1 MIQAHQTPVS
11 ALATVIA
18 ELGYLGAGDGN
29 MPAKSGTLFRIDVNA
44 YGWTGTAN
52 LTIAAD
58 TMRGGV
64 VSKDTN
70 ATTTAT
76 NLPVTIPVVF
86 PAICTTP
93 TNEVGQLVA
102 TATGAWTTQ
111 GFTGGFNGTA
121 VVSCANVG
129 LVITNDQ
136 NCVSLSTPINYTYG
150 IHSTVPNE
158 VNVVLA
164 TAETAITN
172 AQLSV
177 GTVTTACSNTIPS
190 GRVISTSPVGGT
202 SYCGVVTIVESN
214 GPCVAPD
221 CFPSSDPNYGQW
233 VSVGKP
239 ASWCG
244 SNLRQCHGDA
254 DNATQLVGK
263 SNYWVS
269 PNDLAILVAG
279 WEKAYTNPT
288 ACPWI
293 SADFDHKGQVVG
305 KSTYRVSPN
314 DLAILVQYWEKATV
328 PNNCPH
334 N

>member
-1 MIQAHQTPVS
+1 MTGTKVTFCVTIPNIVGLATTAANSAILNANLTVGTTTGAYSCTAAANVVISQDTGCVASGTPVNYTYSLGTNLVPNVVNS
-11 ALATVIA
+11 ALADANTALINA
-18 ELGYLGAGDGN
+18 GYTI
-29 MPAKSGTLFRIDVNA
+29 GT
-44 YGWTGTAN
+44 
-52 LTIAAD
+52 
-58 TMRGGV
+58 
-64 VSKDTN
+64 
-70 ATTTAT
+70 
-76 NLPVTIPVVF
+76 
-86 PAICTTP
+86 
-93 TNEVGQLVA
+93 
-102 TATGAWTTQ
+102 
-111 GFTGGFNGTA
+111 
-121 VVSCANVG
+121 
-129 LVITNDQ
+129 ITYQ
-136 NCVSLSTPINYTYG
+136 
-150 IHSTVPNE
+150 
-158 VNVVLA
+158 
-164 TAETAITN
+164 
-172 AQLSV
+172 
-177 GTVTTACSNTIPS
+177 CSNTVAAGS
-190 GRVISTSPVGGT
+190 VISTNPATGVQTACGSAVAISVSTGTCPV
-202 SYCGVVTIVESN
+202 V
-214 GPCVAPD
+214 D

-328 PNNCPH
+328 PADCPH